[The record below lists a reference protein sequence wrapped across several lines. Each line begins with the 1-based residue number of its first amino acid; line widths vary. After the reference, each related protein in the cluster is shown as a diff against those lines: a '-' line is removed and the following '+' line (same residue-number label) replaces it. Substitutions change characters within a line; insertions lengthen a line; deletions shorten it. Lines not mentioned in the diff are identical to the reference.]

1 MILVSLRYLF
11 YQPMDEKIRTWTL
24 CFPAKENRNI
34 EKALPLKQQLLG
46 CKENHFYSLP
56 FGQAE
61 ASIYYPRRHFNQPQ
75 TLGRQCLEYIEKS
88 SRYDKKTYLI
98 LEKVL
103 PTSTVKN
110 TFSPIG
116 QYYKNICYLNKTRRR
131 VTKENVAIDSYKI
144 RITWK
149 YQVVDKAP
157 N

>member
-1 MILVSLRYLF
+1 M
-11 YQPMDEKIRTWTL
+11 
-24 CFPAKENRNI
+24 
-34 EKALPLKQQLLG
+34 
-46 CKENHFYSLP
+46 
-56 FGQAE
+56 
-61 ASIYYPRRHFNQPQ
+61 
-75 TLGRQCLEYIEKS
+75 EYIEKS